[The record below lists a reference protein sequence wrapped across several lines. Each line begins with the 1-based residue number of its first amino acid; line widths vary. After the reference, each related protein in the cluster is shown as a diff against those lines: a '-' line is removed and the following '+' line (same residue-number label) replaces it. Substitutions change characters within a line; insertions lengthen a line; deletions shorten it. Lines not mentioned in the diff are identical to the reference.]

1 MNNYKID
8 GVELEKEIYI
18 ESLKLKNNN
27 IKIFNENIL
36 NFNVSNKYE
45 LFIIN
50 DPLKKEEDLNELI
63 HNIKKNYNRIFLVF
77 INLNQKKLSFVTQ
90 NLKIQES
97 LIISKSRNILFCSID

>member
-1 MNNYKID
+1 MRNWKILYYLGILNNYKID

-18 ESLKLKNNN
+18 ESIKLKNNK

-50 DPLKKEEDLNELI
+50 DPLKKEEDLNKLI
-63 HNIKKNYNRIFLVF
+63 HNIKKN
-77 INLNQKKLSFVTQ
+77 
-90 NLKIQES
+90 
-97 LIISKSRNILFCSID
+97 

>member
-18 ESLKLKNNN
+18 ESIKLKNNN

-50 DPLKKEEDLNELI
+50 DPLKKEEDLNKLI
-63 HNIKKNYNRIFLVF
+63 HNIKKN
-77 INLNQKKLSFVTQ
+77 
-90 NLKIQES
+90 
-97 LIISKSRNILFCSID
+97 